1 MPDDLNDTAVAILV
15 SRLASF
21 DSATAIDSEDRS
33 VSFRELLAESDD
45 WMDRLRDERVSSGT
59 VCGYVGEYSPQTI
72 ALFVALMRLGA
83 IAVPLTPSVEHEL
96 PRLAQIGGLERLVR
110 FDAQGNATISHLSH
124 HPPNPLLESFRAT
137 GNAGLIVFTSGST
150 GQPKAI
156 LHDLEKVL
164 SKFAEP
170 RQGRRTV
177 LFLMM
182 DHFGG
187 VNTLLSTLAYGG
199 VAVCISDRSPDAV
212 CRAINR
218 GRAELLPTT
227 PTFLKMLI
235 ACGAWRDIDMSSVRL
250 ITYGTEPMP
259 EATLVRL
266 NEIFPGV
273 ELKQTYGLSEL
284 GVLHSKSPDPK
295 SLWLKIGG
303 RGFETRV
310 VDGILHIRSN
320 SSMVGYL
327 NAASPIDAEGWM
339 NTGDLVDEQ
348 EGLVRF
354 RGRATE
360 IINVGGQKVFPTE
373 VESVLLQAGNIVDAT
388 VYGVKHPLLGQ
399 AIRARVSLASPEDES
414 AVNER
419 LKSHCLDRMAKFK
432 VPLKFEVLP
441 IEAQVT
447 PRTKKQRY
455 GVKTDITNA
464 IKRQD

>member
-1 MPDDLNDTAVAILV
+1 MSDHLSGAAVDLLV

-21 DSATAIDSEDRS
+21 DAAVAIDTEERT
-33 VSFRELLAESDD
+33 VSFRELLAESDG
-45 WMDRLRDERVSSGT
+45 WMDRLRNEEVSAGT
-59 VCGYVGEYSPQTI
+59 VCAYIGEYSPQTI

-83 IAVPLTPSVEHEL
+83 IAAPLTPAVEHEL
-96 PRLAQIGGLERLVR
+96 PRLAQIGGLERLIR
-110 FDAQGNATISHLSH
+110 FDSQGNAAISHLA
-124 HPPNPLLESFRAT
+124 PETPNPLLKSFRAT
-137 GNAGLIVFTSGST
+137 GHAGLVVFTSGST

-170 RQGRRTV
+170 RRGWRTV

-187 VNTLLSTLAYGG
+187 VNTLLASLAYGG
-199 VAVCISDRSPDAV
+199 MAICISDRSPDAV
-212 CRAINR
+212 CGAICR

-227 PTFLKMLI
+227 PTFLKMMI
-235 ACGAWRDIDMSSVRL
+235 ASGVWRDIDMSSVRL

-259 EATLVRL
+259 ETTLARL

-310 VDGILHIRSN
+310 VDGVLHIRSN

-327 NAASPIDAEGWM
+327 NADSPIDADGWM

-373 VESVLLQAGNIVDAT
+373 VESVLLQADNIVDAT
-388 VYGVKHPLLGQ
+388 VFGVKHPLLGQ

-419 LKSHCLDRMAKFK
+419 LKQYCLDRMAKFK

-447 PRTKKQRY
+447 PRTKKRRSA
-455 GVKTDITNA
+455 VETDATNA

>member
-1 MPDDLNDTAVAILV
+1 MSDHLSNSAVDRLV

-21 DSATAIDSEDRS
+21 GESPAIVSEKRT
-33 VSFRELLAESDD
+33 VSFRELLADSEI
-45 WMDRLRDERVSSGT
+45 WLERLRGEGVGQGT

-72 ALFVALMRLGA
+72 SLFISLMRVGA
-83 IAVPLTPSVEHEL
+83 IAAPLTPAVEHEL
-96 PRLAQIGGLERLVR
+96 PRLAQIGGLERVIR
-110 FDAQGNATISHLSH
+110 FDDEGHATFSAAFSHGSS
-124 HPPNPLLESFRAT
+124 PLLDDFRAT
-137 GNAGLIVFTSGST
+137 EHAGLVVFTSGST

-164 SKFAEP
+164 DKFAEL
-170 RQGRRTV
+170 RRGRRTV

-199 VAVCISDRSPDAV
+199 VAICISDRTPDAV
-212 CRAINR
+212 CRAISK

-235 ACGAWRDIDMSSVRL
+235 ASGVWRDHGISSVRL

-259 EATLVRL
+259 ESTLARL
-266 NEIFPGV
+266 SEVFPGV

-310 VDGILHIRSN
+310 VDGVLHIRSN

-327 NAASPIDAEGWM
+327 NAPSPIDAEGWM
-339 NTGDLVDEQ
+339 NTGDLVDQ
-348 EGLVRF
+348 QGDLIRF
-354 RGRATE
+354 RGRASE
-360 IINVGGQKVFPTE
+360 VINVGGQKVFPTE
-373 VESVLLQAGNIVDAT
+373 VETILLQADRVVDAT
-388 VYGVKHPLLGQ
+388 VYGAKHPLLGQ
-399 AIRARVSLASPEDES
+399 AVRARVSLSEPEDEA

-419 LKSHCLDRMAKFK
+419 LKEFCRDRMAKFK

-441 IEAQVT
+441 IEAQIT
-447 PRTKKQRY
+447 PRTKKQRI
-455 GVKTDITNA
+455 VERVDDLRTD
-464 IKRQD
+464 KHRG

>member
-1 MPDDLNDTAVAILV
+1 MPNSLTDAAIDLLV

-21 DSATAIDSEDRS
+21 GNATAIESEEGS

-45 WMDRLRDERVSSGT
+45 WIHRLRDEGVGAGT

-72 ALFVALMRLGA
+72 VLFVSLMRLGA
-83 IAVPLTPSVEHEL
+83 IAMPLTPAVEHEL
-96 PRLAQIGGLERLVR
+96 PRLAQIGGLERLIR
-110 FDAQGNATISHLSH
+110 FDSQGNATISRPSTQ
-124 HPPNPLLESFRAT
+124 PPNPVLEGFRAT
-137 GNAGLIVFTSGST
+137 GHAGLVVFTSGST

-170 RQGRRTV
+170 RQGRRTI

-187 VNTLLSTLAYGG
+187 VNTLLSALAYGG
-199 VAVCISDRSPDAV
+199 VAICISDRSPDGV
-212 CRAINR
+212 CRAISR

-235 ACGAWRDIDMSSVRL
+235 ASDAWRDSDMSSVRL

-259 EATLVRL
+259 ESTLARL
-266 NEIFPGV
+266 HEIFPGV
-273 ELKQTYGLSEL
+273 EFKQTYGLSEL

-303 RGFETRV
+303 RGFETKV
-310 VDGILHIRSN
+310 VDGVLHIRSS

-327 NAASPIDAEGWM
+327 NAASPIDLEGWM
-339 NTGDLVDEQ
+339 NTGDLVDEH

-373 VESVLLQAGNIVDAT
+373 VESFLLQADNIVDAT
-388 VYGVKHPLLGQ
+388 VYGVKHPLLGE
-399 AIRARVSLASPEDES
+399 AVRARVSLGSPEDERE
-414 AVNER
+414 VNDR
-419 LKSHCLDRMAKFK
+419 LKQYCLDRMAKFK

-447 PRTKKQRY
+447 PRTKKQRA
-455 GVKTDITNA
+455 ITNTDSTGA
-464 IKRQD
+464 IKKQE